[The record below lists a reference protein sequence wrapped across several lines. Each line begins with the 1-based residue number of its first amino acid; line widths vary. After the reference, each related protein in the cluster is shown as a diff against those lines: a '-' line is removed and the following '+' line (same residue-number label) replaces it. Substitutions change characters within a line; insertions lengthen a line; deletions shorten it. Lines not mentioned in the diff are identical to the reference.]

1 MNWRDKASCLGE
13 DPDLFFPVGTTGP
26 AAEQADWAK
35 AICADCPVRDACLA
49 WAVAHGELGIW
60 GGTDEEAR
68 ARIRR
73 RGHRPPS
80 CNTPA

>member
-1 MNWRDKASCLGE
+1 MSWRDKAACLGA

-35 AICADCPVRDACLA
+35 AICADCPVRDACLDTA
-49 WAVAHGELGIW
+49 IAHGELGIW

-73 RGHRPPS
+73 RGGRPPR
-80 CNTPA
+80 CEVKA